1 MNSPTYGILSPVVAN
16 TKNTVENFYH
26 FAEFVI
32 EQILVSFDVVSLF
45 IKVPVDLAIKVAEK
59 RLKQD
64 GHFITKNILACLF
77 VPTPHIMC
85 LSAITI
91 SRFLER
97 R

>member
-1 MNSPTYGILSPVVAN
+1 VNSPTYGILSPVVAN

-45 IKVPVDLAIKVAEK
+45 IKVPVDLAVKVAEK

-64 GHFITKNILACLF
+64 ATLSQRTSLPVFLSQHHILC
-77 VPTPHIMC
+77 V
-85 LSAITI
+85 
-91 SRFLER
+91 
-97 R
+97 

>member
-1 MNSPTYGILSPVVAN
+1 VNSPTYGILSPVVAN

-64 GHFITKNILACLF
+64 ATLSQRTSLRVFLSQHHILC
-77 VPTPHIMC
+77 V
-85 LSAITI
+85 
-91 SRFLER
+91 
-97 R
+97 